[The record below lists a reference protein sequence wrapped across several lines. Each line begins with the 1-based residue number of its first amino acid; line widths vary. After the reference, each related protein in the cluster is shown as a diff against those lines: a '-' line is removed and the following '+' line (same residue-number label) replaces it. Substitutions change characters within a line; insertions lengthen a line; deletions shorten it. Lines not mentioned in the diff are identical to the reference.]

1 MFAENPSLPFVFS
14 RPNLLD
20 PGRSPNLLYHL
31 RSGPAGLVVGA
42 CSMAV
47 GDFVSIY
54 TQLNIELAEQAAQ
67 WPVWPA
73 SSDMTG
79 EHRGVQSRKNG
90 SEAAISIIKI
100 GHVQPGEKQE
110 EKSTNKHGHYS

>member
-1 MFAENPSLPFVFS
+1 MKVQRFCRKPPATPMYVCKKPSLPFVFS

-31 RSGPAGLVVGA
+31 RTGMAGLVVGA

-47 GDFVSIY
+47 GDFASIY
-54 TQLNIELAEQAAQ
+54 TQLNIELAEQAAP
-67 WPVWPA
+67 WPDWPA
-73 SSDMTG
+73 SSDMIG
-79 EHRGVQSRKNG
+79 EYHGVQSRKNG

-100 GHVQPGEKQE
+100 GHV
-110 EKSTNKHGHYS
+110 